1 MQHINLALF
10 ASGQGSNALNII
22 AFFNNHPSISVKLIV
37 CNKADAPIVSAAQN
51 RNVAIEICD
60 NEHIEKQGVLIS
72 ICEKHAINAV
82 VLAGFLRKIPADF
95 VSHFSNKILNI
106 HPSLLPNYGGEN
118 MYGKKVHEAVLNNK
132 ETKTGITIHFVNEEY
147 DKGEIIAQFE
157 CNLEPTETVASIQAK
172 IHSLEMENFPKV
184 IEQVF
189 SKA

>member
-10 ASGQGSNALNII
+10 ASGQGSNALNIMS
-22 AFFNNHPSISVKLIV
+22 FFSNHPTISVELIV
-37 CNKADAPIVSAAQN
+37 CNKADAPIVSATQN

-60 NEHIEKQGVLIS
+60 NEHIEKQGVLIG
-72 ICEKHAINAV
+72 ICEKHAINGV

-106 HPSLLPNYGGEN
+106 HPSLLPKYGGEN
-118 MYGKKVHEAVLNNK
+118 MYGKKVHEAVLKNK
-132 ETKTGITIHFVNEEY
+132 EAKTGITIHFVNEEY

-157 CNLEPTETVASIQAK
+157 CQLEPTETLASIQEK